1 MKRRLVVGITGA
13 SGVIYGVR
21 ALQLL
26 QKVDDVEAHLVMSH
40 GARLTLRQELDMTVG
55 EVTALADVV
64 YNEKDLGAKL
74 SSGSFDT
81 MGMVIMPC
89 SIKALSGIANSYSDN
104 LVTRAA
110 DVTLKE
116 QRRLVLMVRES
127 PLHAGHLRLLT
138 LAASAGAVI
147 CPPVPAF
154 YTRPKTL
161 DDVVEHTVG
170 RILDLFGLE
179 TGVVQRWSGI
189 NERP

>member
-26 QKVDDVEAHLVMSH
+26 QAIDDVEVHLVMSH
-40 GARLTLRQELDMTVG
+40 GARLTLRQELDMTAG
-55 EVTALADVV
+55 EVASLADVV
-64 YNEKDLGAKL
+64 YNEKDLGARL

-81 MGMVIMPC
+81 MGMVVMPC

-116 QRRLVLMVRES
+116 QRRLVLVVRES

-138 LAASAGAVI
+138 LAASAGAII

-154 YTRPKTL
+154 YTRPKNL
-161 DDVVEHTVG
+161 DDMVDHTVG
-170 RILDLFGLE
+170 RILDLFGFDA
-179 TGVVQRWSGI
+179 GVVQRWSGL
-189 NERP
+189 RSD

>member
-26 QKVDDVEAHLVMSH
+26 QKIDDVEVHLVMSH
-40 GARLTLRQELDMTVG
+40 GARLTLRQELDMTAS
-55 EVTALADVV
+55 EVASLADRV
-64 YNEKDLGAKL
+64 YNEKDLGSRL

-81 MGMVIMPC
+81 MGMVVVPC

-116 QRRLVLMVRES
+116 QRRLVLVVRES

-138 LAASAGAVI
+138 LAASAGAII

-154 YTRPKTL
+154 YTRPKSL
-161 DDVVEHTVG
+161 DDMVNHTVG
-170 RILDLFGLE
+170 RILDLFGLDA
-179 TGVVQRWSGI
+179 GVVQRWSGL
-189 NERP
+189 RSD